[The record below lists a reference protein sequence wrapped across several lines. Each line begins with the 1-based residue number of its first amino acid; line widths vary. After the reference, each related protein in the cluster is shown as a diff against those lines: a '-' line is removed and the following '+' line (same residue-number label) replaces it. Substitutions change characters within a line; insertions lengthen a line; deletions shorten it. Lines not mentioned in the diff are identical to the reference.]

1 MKYNL
6 LGNSGLLVS
15 ELSFGTAT
23 FGGGNEFFKAWGAT
37 DVEEAKSLL
46 DLCIDKGVNLVDS
59 SDAYSGG
66 KAEEILGQ
74 AVAGNRNNLL
84 ISTKASFRTGEGIND
99 IGSSRYH
106 LIQACEASLRRLK
119 TDHIDI
125 WQMHSFDARTPIEE
139 TVRALEDL
147 VTSGKVRYVGCSN
160 FSGWQLMKSL
170 SIAERHGWSKY
181 VAHQA
186 YYSLLG
192 REYEWELMPLALEEN
207 IGTIVW
213 SPLAGGRL
221 SGKVSRSKVAPEGS
235 RSATLKPYG
244 HSLPESQFFDVI
256 DELEAIANETGKSVS
271 QVALRW
277 VLQRPTVASVIIG
290 ARNAEQLA
298 QNLESSDFE
307 LSVAQIDRLNTVSN
321 KDRVYPYWHQQMTYA
336 ERNPKI

>member
-37 DVEEAKSLL
+37 DVKEAKSLL
-46 DLCIDKGVNLVDS
+46 GLCIDKGVNLVDS

-66 KAEEILGQ
+66 RAEEILGE
-74 AVAGNRNNLL
+74 AIEGNRNNIL
-84 ISTKASFRTGEGIND
+84 ISTKAAFRTGEGIND
-99 IGSSRYH
+99 VGTSRYH
-106 LIQACEASLRRLK
+106 LIKACEDSLRRLK

-125 WQMHSFDARTPIEE
+125 WQMHSFDAKTPIEE

-147 VTSGKVRYVGCSN
+147 VTAGKVRYIGCSN

-170 SIAERHGWSKY
+170 SISERHGWSKY

-221 SGKVSRSKVAPEGS
+221 SGKISRNKTAPEGS

-244 HSLPESQFFDVI
+244 HSLPEAQFYDVI
-256 DELEAIANETGKSVS
+256 DVLETVAAETGKNVS

-277 VLQRPTVASVIIG
+277 VLQRPTVSSVIIG
-290 ARNAEQLA
+290 ARNSEQLA

-307 LSVAQIDRLNTVSN
+307 LSADQMQRLNIVSD
-321 KDRVYPYWHQQMTYA
+321 KDRVYPYWHQLMTYV